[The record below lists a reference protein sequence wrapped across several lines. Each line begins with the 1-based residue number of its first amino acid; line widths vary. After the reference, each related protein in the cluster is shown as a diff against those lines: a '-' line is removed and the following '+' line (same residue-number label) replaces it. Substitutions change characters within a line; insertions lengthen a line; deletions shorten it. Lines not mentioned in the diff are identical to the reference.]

1 MADGRQREDSP
12 PQWDP
17 SGAQDPSPPP
27 AHGANGYPPSY
38 RACQPGTA
46 HGAAP
51 PSYTARENGFNG
63 DHAVTAEQ
71 VSARIVQ
78 EVTAE
83 AVAVLKGEQE
93 TRLPSVEDTANLPP
107 SPPPSPAAEHCFGPL
122 DQDVGDEEEE
132 ACPLHHFQ
140 NSRERCKFLA
150 PSISVS
156 MPEDDPYHSDEE
168 YYDHPL
174 FSPEWDR
181 SVSSRPSVPA
191 AAFRQI
197 QETVEALT
205 DTFEEE
211 EEEVLMLEEEEME
224 GAAAEIVAALEEL
237 WSGDEP
243 ELDSPPAEP
252 LEQAEAIGEA
262 HTVPPVQAEAA
273 SAAPE
278 GPDRRVEEKEEEV
291 AEAEG
296 EEESPEEAL
305 KMDMDKPDSE
315 RSGSLSPDFTEQ
327 ESPAFLS
334 GDHAAAPLI
343 PKTDMDPPSP
353 SLSSLPSN
361 SQSQA
366 KELSKM
372 SILDERKTVSEKQ
385 PSVEVLESSNLTTDS
400 GSGFTR
406 AEDRGQGQGVPSDS
420 NKDKSGMSAYFET
433 SALKPDEGSKGVQAE
448 GYYELSTAG
457 EEKKVL
463 GSSSPT
469 VPSPLEINYSMLAQT
484 QSVEEKSDTKKSLM
498 GDQKETLP
506 ALDRSNECRLSP
518 GKLALDQRSYS
529 LNITI
534 GSIDPS
540 GHGLPRNF
548 SPLATDIMSFTSGSL
563 EESANYLPVTT
574 PSVEK
579 EPTPFPPLIL
589 ETAASVTSDSS
600 SPPHDTATE
609 TPGEKTSPQ
618 GSESP
623 ESPFPPKYYYKNGTV
638 MAPDLPEML
647 DLAGSRSR
655 LASENTDPEIMRRKS
670 VPADAQGLGSDSLAN
685 LVLGDQSQNQSLAKS
700 ESQLEELGYCV
711 FSEYSG
717 PMPSPADLHSPI
729 DSPPQRFTPMAL
741 EEKMAEEKLKID
753 ARDKLAEDE
762 KTSQLAESAGSN
774 EKEETKQM
782 GQKDSASEEK
792 DNKKISHENVSMEN
806 QKDKPASALKSAES
820 FVTPTVTV
828 TLEEEEKLGDN
839 GPETDAEIAAYERQI
854 RRLEMEDRPLSME
867 EERELQ
873 ELREKVKDKFLVHQ
887 EAYEEVDAEDVYQ
900 LTGVAKDRIGRPVR
914 PSPASS
920 VESTTEEDN
929 VSVTE
934 TEKPKQTGG
943 QTTPTKLDVM
953 AMSPSVS
960 GDCVSTTEEGKV
972 PVTETEK
979 PKQNGSQTM
988 PKKVDIMVTSPSLSV
1003 GGVSTTEEDKVSV
1016 TETEKPKQTGG
1027 QTTPTKLDVMEM
1039 SPSVAGD
1046 GVSTTEEDKVPV
1058 TETEKPK
1065 QNGGQTTPKKVD
1077 IMVMSPSVSV
1087 GGVSTTEEDKVSVTE
1102 TEKPKQTGGQ
1112 TTPTKFDVM
1121 AMSPSVSGGVSTT
1134 EEDKVPVTVT
1144 ETEKPKQTGG
1154 QTPTRV
1160 DIMVTSP
1167 SVSGD
1172 GVGTTEEEKVP
1183 VTETEKPK
1191 QTGGQTP
1198 TRVDIMVTSPS
1209 VSGDGV
1215 STTEDEKVPFT
1226 ESEKPKQNGGQTTPT
1241 KVDIM
1246 TTSPSVSGGGGSTT
1260 EEEKVPVT
1268 ETEKPKQ
1275 NGGQTTPTKVDI
1287 MTTSPSVSGGGG
1299 STTEEENEKVSEE
1312 KLKKEQVVEVKEKT
1326 MEEKKKVEGE
1336 EEDTEQAVEP
1346 EEIMIKIKA
1355 SMPVEKEEK
1364 VEKDRMT
1371 NKEEEEEEDSEV
1383 LAGAAVIDVQEPR
1396 AAIESVVTVED
1407 DFITVVQT
1415 IDEGEE
1421 PGHSVR
1427 FSAPPEPETPEEEEE
1442 ESQEVEIMEAASL
1455 EEVGDVSEEALE
1467 KEVQASPEKEVQLE
1481 TEGQTES
1488 YDRDETTM
1496 DDSILDSSWVDT
1508 QDLSTVDVDDDMS
1521 MATEQIDPLRADRV
1535 PAPPVKK
1542 YKTLQQQKQEKQPVK
1557 PKAKGGRVK
1566 GREGC
1571 VSTPERKPVR
1581 KETVYIPRED
1591 IKKKK
1596 AVIKKTELTK
1606 KAETRSSPS
1615 RKSVLKP
1622 TAVRH
1627 PRPAQPQ
1634 PHPCARR
1641 KPTVGVPEGRRPL
1654 SVARQSRDRA
1664 SDGGSQSPKRSS
1676 LPRPASVPRPAS
1688 ILSRRTHHQPHD
1700 QEESS
1705 TSITSSGS
1713 TAPRRPTSFST
1724 EVRAEHRTGRAPSW
1738 TGTQSMRSRS
1748 LCTTTRTPGST
1759 AISPGTPPSYSYS
1772 CRTPGTPLT
1781 PGTPRSRSLLQ
1792 EKKVALL
1799 RTPPKSPATTPKQ
1812 LRILNQPL
1820 PDLKNIKSKIG
1831 STDNIKYQPKG
1842 GQIQI
1847 LNKKLDF
1854 SHVQS
1859 KCGSKDN
1866 MKHSPRG
1873 GHVLI
1878 PSVKLDFS
1886 HVQSRCGSLDKRQYA
1901 AGGGNVQ
1908 IQTKKID
1915 LSHVTSKCGSLDNIR
1930 HRPGGGNVRIESVKL
1945 DFKDKAQPKVG
1956 SLDNAHHTPGGGHIM
1971 IESHKLLFRDTAKA
1985 RVDHGAEIIMTQ
1997 SPEMGM
2003 SGTVS
2008 PHRDS
2013 HLSSSGSINLLE
2025 SPQLATL
2032 AEDVTAALAKQGL

>member
-1 MADGRQREDSP
+1 MADDRQREDSP

-17 SGAQDPSPPP
+17 SGAQDPSTPP

-93 TRLPSVEDTANLPP
+93 TRLPSVEDTVNLPP

-191 AAFRQI
+191 SAFRQI
-197 QETVEALT
+197 QETIEALT

-224 GAAAEIVAALEEL
+224 GAAAEIAAALEEL

-252 LEQAEAIGEA
+252 LKQAEAIGEA
-262 HTVPPVQAEAA
+262 HTVPLVEAEAA

-278 GPDRRVEEKEEEV
+278 GSNGRVEEKEEEV

-305 KMDMDKPDSE
+305 KMDTDKPDSE

-334 GDHAAAPLI
+334 GVHVAAPLI
-343 PKTDMDPPSP
+343 PKTDMASPSP
-353 SLSSLPSN
+353 SLSPLPSN

-372 SILDERKTVSEKQ
+372 SILDEPKTVSEKQ
-385 PSVEVLESSNLTTDS
+385 PSVDVLESSNLTTDS
-400 GSGFTR
+400 GSGFTT
-406 AEDRGQGQGVPSDS
+406 AGDRGQGQGVPSDS

-469 VPSPLEINYSMLAQT
+469 VTSPLEINYSMLAQT
-484 QSVEEKSDTKKSLM
+484 QSVEEKSDTKKSSM

-534 GSIDPS
+534 GSMDPS
-540 GHGLPRNF
+540 GHGRPRNF
-548 SPLATDIMSFTSGSL
+548 SPLATDIMCFTSGSL

-579 EPTPFPPLIL
+579 EPPPFPPLIL

-600 SPPHDTATE
+600 SPPHNTATE

-762 KTSQLAESAGSN
+762 KTSQLAESAGSK

-782 GQKDSASEEK
+782 GQNDSASEEK

-839 GPETDAEIAAYERQI
+839 GPETDPEMAAYERQI

-943 QTTPTKLDVM
+943 QTTPTKVDVM
-953 AMSPSVS
+953 GTSPSVS
-960 GDCVSTTEEGKV
+960 G
-972 PVTETEK
+972 
-979 PKQNGSQTM
+979 
-988 PKKVDIMVTSPSLSV
+988 

-1016 TETEKPKQTGG
+1016 TEIEKPKQTGG
-1027 QTTPTKLDVMEM
+1027 QTMPTKVDVM
-1039 SPSVAGD
+1039 G
-1046 GVSTTEEDKVPV
+1046 
-1058 TETEKPK
+1058 
-1065 QNGGQTTPKKVD
+1065 
-1077 IMVMSPSVSV
+1077 
-1087 GGVSTTEEDKVSVTE
+1087 
-1102 TEKPKQTGGQ
+1102 
-1112 TTPTKFDVM
+1112 
-1121 AMSPSVSGGVSTT
+1121 
-1134 EEDKVPVTVT
+1134 
-1144 ETEKPKQTGG
+1144 
-1154 QTPTRV
+1154 
-1160 DIMVTSP
+1160 TSP
-1167 SVSGD
+1167 SVLGG
-1172 GVGTTEEEKVP
+1172 GVSTTEEEKVP

-1191 QTGGQTP
+1191 QTGGQTMPTKVDIMVTSPSVSGDGVSTTEEEKVPVTEIEKPKQTGGQTMPTKVDIMVTSPSVSGDGVSTTEEENVPVTETEKPKQTGGQTMP

-1215 STTEDEKVPFT
+1215 STTEEEKVSVT
-1226 ESEKPKQNGGQTTPT
+1226 EIEKPKQTGGQTTPT
-1241 KVDIM
+1241 KIDVM
-1246 TTSPSVSGGGGSTT
+1246 TTSPSVSGGG
-1260 EEEKVPVT
+1260 V
-1268 ETEKPKQ
+1268 
-1275 NGGQTTPTKVDI
+1275 
-1287 MTTSPSVSGGGG
+1287 
-1299 STTEEENEKVSEE
+1299 STTEEENENVSEE
-1312 KLKKEQVVEVKEKT
+1312 ELKKEQVVEVKEKT
-1326 MEEKKKVEGE
+1326 MEEKKKGEEGE
-1336 EEDTEQAVEP
+1336 GEEGEEDTEQAVEP
-1346 EEIMIKIKA
+1346 EEIMIKIKP
-1355 SMPVEKEEK
+1355 SMPVEKEEN

-1371 NKEEEEEEDSEV
+1371 NKVEEEEEDSEV
-1383 LAGAAVIDVQEPR
+1383 LGGAGAAVIDVPEPR

-1467 KEVQASPEKEVQLE
+1467 KEVHASPEKVQLE

-1521 MATEQIDPLRADRV
+1521 MAAEQIEPLRADRV

-1557 PKAKGGRVK
+1557 PKAKSGRVK

-1571 VSTPERKPVR
+1571 VSTPERKAIR

-1606 KAETRSSPS
+1606 KGETRSSPS

-1664 SDGGSQSPKRSS
+1664 SSPPLTKIPTCKTRVAALLPPRPNSSCSSHTKKNLLGEVELDRPRPSSAGPHDSTTLPRLIYADGGSQSPKRSS

-1812 LRILNQPL
+1812 LRVLNQPL

-1842 GQIQI
+1842 GQ
-1847 LNKKLDF
+1847 
-1854 SHVQS
+1854 
-1859 KCGSKDN
+1859 
-1866 MKHSPRG
+1866 
-1873 GHVLI
+1873 
-1878 PSVKLDFS
+1878 
-1886 HVQSRCGSLDKRQYA
+1886 
-1901 AGGGNVQ
+1901 VQ

-1985 RVDHGAEIIMTQ
+1985 RVDHGAEIIVTQ
-1997 SPEMGM
+1997 SPEMCM

>member
-1 MADGRQREDSP
+1 MADGRQREDTP

-211 EEEVLMLEEEEME
+211 EEEEEVLMLEEEME
-224 GAAAEIVAALEEL
+224 GAAAEIAAVLEEL

-262 HTVPPVQAEAA
+262 HTVPPIQAEAA

-278 GPDRRVEEKEEEV
+278 GPNGRVEEEEV

-305 KMDMDKPDSE
+305 KMDTDKPESE

-327 ESPAFLS
+327 ESPAFHS
-334 GDHAAAPLI
+334 RDHTAAPLI
-343 PKTDMDPPSP
+343 PKTDMASP
-353 SLSSLPSN
+353 SLSPLPSN

-372 SILDERKTVSEKQ
+372 SILDEPKTVSEKQ

-400 GSGFTR
+400 GSGFTT
-406 AEDRGQGQGVPSDS
+406 AGGQGQVQGVPSDS

-484 QSVEEKSDTKKSLM
+484 QSVEEKSDTM

-540 GHGLPRNF
+540 GHGRPRNF

-579 EPTPFPPLIL
+579 EPPPFRPLIL

-600 SPPHDTATE
+600 SPPHNTATE

-670 VPADAQGLGSDSLAN
+670 VPVDAQVLGSDSLAN

-762 KTSQLAESAGSN
+762 KTSQLAESAGSK

-792 DNKKISHENVSMEN
+792 DNKKISHENASMEN

-828 TLEEEEKLGDN
+828 TLEEEGKLGNN
-839 GPETDAEIAAYERQI
+839 GPETDAEMAAYERQI

-929 VSVTE
+929 VSVMETEKPKQTEGQTTPKKVDIMVMSPSVSVGGLSTTEEDTILVTE

-953 AMSPSVS
+953 ATSPSVS
-960 GDCVSTTEEGKV
+960 GDGVSTTEEDTV
-972 PVTETEK
+972 PVMETEK
-979 PKQNGSQTM
+979 PKQNGGQTT
-988 PKKVDIMVTSPSLSV
+988 PTKVDIMVTSPSVSGDGVSTTEEDTVPVMETEKPKQNGGQTTPTKVDIMVTSPSV
-1003 GGVSTTEEDKVSV
+1003 SGDGVSTTEEDKIPVLEIEKPKQTGVQTTPTKVDIMVTSPSVSGDSVSTTEEDKISV

-1027 QTTPTKLDVMEM
+1027 QTTPTKLDVMVT
-1039 SPSVAGD
+1039 SPSVSG
-1046 GVSTTEEDKVPV
+1046 GVVSTTEEDKVPV
-1058 TETEKPK
+1058 MEIEKPK
-1065 QNGGQTTPKKVD
+1065 QNGGQTTPTKVD
-1077 IMVMSPSVSV
+1077 IIVTSPSVS
-1087 GGVSTTEEDKVSVTE
+1087 GDGVSTTEEEKVSVTE
-1102 TEKPKQTGGQ
+1102 IEKPKQTGGQ
-1112 TTPTKFDVM
+1112 TTPTK
-1121 AMSPSVSGGVSTT
+1121 
-1134 EEDKVPVTVT
+1134 
-1144 ETEKPKQTGG
+1144 
-1154 QTPTRV
+1154 
-1160 DIMVTSP
+1160 
-1167 SVSGD
+1167 
-1172 GVGTTEEEKVP
+1172 
-1183 VTETEKPK
+1183 
-1191 QTGGQTP
+1191 
-1198 TRVDIMVTSPS
+1198 VDIMVTSPS

-1215 STTEDEKVPFT
+1215 STTEEDKISVT
-1226 ESEKPKQNGGQTTPT
+1226 EIEKPKQTGGQTTPT
-1241 KVDIM
+1241 KIDPM
-1246 TTSPSVSGGGGSTT
+1246 TTSPSVSGSGVSTT
-1260 EEEKVPVT
+1260 E
-1268 ETEKPKQ
+1268 
-1275 NGGQTTPTKVDI
+1275 DDD
-1287 MTTSPSVSGGGG
+1287 
-1299 STTEEENEKVSEE
+1299 EKVSKEE
-1312 KLKKEQVVEVKEKT
+1312 LKEQVIEVKERT
-1326 MEEKKKVEGE
+1326 MEENKKVEGE
-1336 EEDTEQAVEP
+1336 KEDTEQAVEP
-1346 EEIMIKIKA
+1346 DEIMIKIKP
-1355 SMPVEKEEK
+1355 SMPIEKEKK

-1383 LAGAAVIDVQEPR
+1383 LAGAGAALIDVPEPR

-1455 EEVGDVSEEALE
+1455 EEVGDVSEEVLE

-1521 MATEQIDPLRADRV
+1521 MAAEQIEPLRADRV

-1557 PKAKGGRVK
+1557 PKAKSARVR

-1581 KETVYIPRED
+1581 KETVCIPRED

-1596 AVIKKTELTK
+1596 AVNKKTELTK

-1627 PRPAQPQ
+1627 PSPAQPQ
-1634 PHPCARR
+1634 PQPHPSARR

-1664 SDGGSQSPKRSS
+1664 SSPPLTKIPTCKTRVVALLPPRPNSSCSSHTKKNLLGEVELDRPRPSSGGPRDSTTLPRLIYLDGGSQSPKRSS

-1713 TAPRRPTSFST
+1713 TAPRRPTC
-1724 EVRAEHRTGRAPSW
+1724 
-1738 TGTQSMRSRS
+1738 TQSMRSRS

-1842 GQIQI
+1842 GQ
-1847 LNKKLDF
+1847 
-1854 SHVQS
+1854 
-1859 KCGSKDN
+1859 
-1866 MKHSPRG
+1866 
-1873 GHVLI
+1873 
-1878 PSVKLDFS
+1878 
-1886 HVQSRCGSLDKRQYA
+1886 
-1901 AGGGNVQ
+1901 VQ

-1971 IESHKLLFRDTAKA
+1971 IESHKLLFRDMAKA
-1985 RVDHGAEIIMTQ
+1985 RVDHGAEIIVTQ